1 MEIKEGLTT
10 PYIKLDKEN
19 CTLTFI
25 GKSYPEHPDTF
36 YDPIVKEVEKCK
48 ESLTNSKITFN
59 IALEMLNS
67 VSTKYLFHIVKDLYE
82 TTIDTKVNW
91 YYEEDD
97 ESMLEEGKYLK
108 ELLPRSNFELIGV
121 TDLRIAQLY

>member
-1 MEIKEGLTT
+1 MEIREEPTT
-10 PYIKLDKEN
+10 PYVKLDKEK
-19 CTLTFI
+19 CTFTFM

-36 YDPIVKEVEKCK
+36 YKPIVEEVERCK
-48 ESLTNSKITFN
+48 GSLTNSKITFN

-82 TTIDTKVNW
+82 SSMDTEVNW

-97 ESMLEEGKYLK
+97 ESMLEEGNYLK
-108 ELLPRSNFELIGV
+108 LLLPRSNFKLIGV
-121 TDLRIAQLY
+121 GDLRII